1 MGAVRHL
8 MALLPCFFI
17 GVNLMELIE
26 KVFKPLLTLAVL
38 VWMVLAVT
46 QTLNT
51 AQLLIYAGV
60 LSVLMGVRNLLIL
73 NISYRTNQYHEK
85 IQAYVERF
93 GLKTGLIRYSV
104 ILVGVY
110 IVLGVLLIV
119 INI

>member
-8 MALLPCFFI
+8 
-17 GVNLMELIE
+17 V
-26 KVFKPLLTLAVL
+26 AVL

-85 IQAYVERF
+85 IQAYVNQF

-104 ILVGVY
+104 ILVGAY

>member
-1 MGAVRHL
+1 
-8 MALLPCFFI
+8 
-17 GVNLMELIE
+17 MELIE
-26 KVFKPLLTLAVL
+26 KGFKPLLTVAVL

-85 IQAYVERF
+85 IQAYVNQF

-104 ILVGVY
+104 ILVGAY

>member
-1 MGAVRHL
+1 
-8 MALLPCFFI
+8 
-17 GVNLMELIE
+17 MELIE
-26 KVFKPLLTLAVL
+26 KVFKPLLTVAVL

-85 IQAYVERF
+85 IQAYVNQF

-104 ILVGVY
+104 ILVGAY

>member
-1 MGAVRHL
+1 
-8 MALLPCFFI
+8 
-17 GVNLMELIE
+17 MELIE

-60 LSVLMGVRNLLIL
+60 VSVLMGVRNLLIL

-85 IQAYVERF
+85 IQAYVDSF

-104 ILVGVY
+104 ILVGAY